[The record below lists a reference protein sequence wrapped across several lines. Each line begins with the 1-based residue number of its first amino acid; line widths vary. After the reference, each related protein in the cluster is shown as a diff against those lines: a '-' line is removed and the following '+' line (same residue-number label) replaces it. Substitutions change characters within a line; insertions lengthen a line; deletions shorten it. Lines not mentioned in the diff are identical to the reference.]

1 MSIQDRRGLTQGGS
15 AATDADLLASM
26 HAIERFILAYDGDN
40 LFHDI
45 DVNFPGASYRAF
57 FLAIGRARAAQ
68 WLRGGRHRMSESE

>member
-1 MSIQDRRGLTQGGS
+1 MTSRHTSITVS
-15 AATDADLLASM
+15 VADVRTM

-57 FLAIGRARAAQ
+57 FLAIGRARAAR
-68 WLRGGRHRMSESE
+68 WLELEGTSS